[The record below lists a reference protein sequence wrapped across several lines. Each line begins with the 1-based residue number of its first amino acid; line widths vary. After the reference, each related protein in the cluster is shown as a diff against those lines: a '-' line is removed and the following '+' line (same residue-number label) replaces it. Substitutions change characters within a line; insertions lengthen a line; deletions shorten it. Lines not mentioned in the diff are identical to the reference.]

1 MKSVFFLIF
10 FLFLTIARLQGEDFL
25 SPPGQLPIQID
36 TNFKLLKLIS
46 LQEKEQTFQAD
57 VLFTFVWKDP
67 RLAYPSDTNE
77 STRYYLEDAV
87 DAEFD
92 KIWHLQV
99 DFLNAISTNFRNKA
113 LVIFPNGQVEY
124 FVRVIG
130 EFEYEADLRK
140 FPFDMQNLKI
150 QVASFLKDKNMM
162 EFIISGGKEIAFSQ
176 DVDFYQEENI
186 IDLTEKVGVL
196 PGISLQDINGK
207 ADHSVYT
214 VTMVVKR
221 NYIFYMYAVIIPLFL
236 LLIIIYPI
244 FFATKEPFL
253 DKLQL
258 SVTSF
263 LVLVATK
270 FVINQDLPHVG
281 YMMMIDKLFFI
292 AYVYIAIIVIS
303 VTLYKIH
310 DKTDEAKSLKIE
322 HHSRWIVPLIL
333 IALLIGVVLF
343 T

>member
-1 MKSVFFLIF
+1 V
-10 FLFLTIARLQGEDFL
+10 
-25 SPPGQLPIQID
+25 
-36 TNFKLLKLIS
+36 
-46 LQEKEQTFQAD
+46 
-57 VLFTFVWKDP
+57 
-67 RLAYPSDTNE
+67 
-77 STRYYLEDAV
+77 STDY
-87 DAEFD
+87 
-92 KIWHLQV
+92 
-99 DFLNAISTNFRNKA
+99 RNKA

-124 FVRVIG
+124 FIRVIG
-130 EFEYEADLRK
+130 EFEYQSDLRK
-140 FPFDMQNLKI
+140 FPFDEQHLKI
-150 QVASFLKDKNMM
+150 EVASFLKDKNML
-162 EFIISGGKEIAFSQ
+162 EFIISGAKEDSFSN

-186 IDLTEKVGVL
+186 VDITEKVELL
-196 PGISLQDINGK
+196 PRISLHDINGK

-214 VTMVVKR
+214 VTITVKR

-281 YMMMIDKLFFI
+281 YMMFIDKLFFI
-292 AYVYIAIIVIS
+292 AYVYIAIIVVS

-310 DKTDEAKSLKIE
+310 DKVDEAKSLKIE
-322 HHSRWIVPLIL
+322 HHSRWIVPLIF